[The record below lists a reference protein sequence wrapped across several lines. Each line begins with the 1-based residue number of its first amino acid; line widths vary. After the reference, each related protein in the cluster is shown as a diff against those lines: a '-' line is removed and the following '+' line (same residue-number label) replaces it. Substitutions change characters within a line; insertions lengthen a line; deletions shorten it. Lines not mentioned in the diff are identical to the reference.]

1 MLWPGNHLRVEGAQV
16 GFTFECI
23 QDFPGGSAVLQAVPG
38 QVVVVWYHAS
48 AYSEAYLE
56 LLRAKDGHSFLFG
69 LFFKKTFPHL
79 DKGLTFAHAFGKG
92 VFFCF
97 KSALFERVFFI

>member
-1 MLWPGNHLRVEGAQV
+1 MGFAFEGFQY
-16 GFTFECI
+16 
-23 QDFPGGSAVLQAVPG
+23 FPCRSAVLQAVPG
-38 QVVVVWYHAS
+38 QVVVVWYHVR
-48 AYSEAYLE
+48 AYSEVYWE
-56 LLRAKDGHSFLFG
+56 LLRAKDGQSFLFG

-97 KSALFERVFFI
+97 KSALFERVFFR